1 MTKDIKPLLKEATQ
15 GLLSDESLNQIE
27 TAFTEAVNTKVQLN
41 VESALDKQDT
51 DYTSK
56 LKELLVAIDEDHT
69 KKLVNVVEAVDH
81 NNTAKLKAVI
91 KRYSKALTE
100 DAKNLQEKLVDDVSI
115 YLETYLNE
123 VIPQDAVNAAVQ
135 NKKARIILKSLRESL
150 AVDSALMSESIKEG
164 ILDGKQQID
173 EAQKE
178 LETTK
183 QQLAVLKESL
193 ATTQANLILE
203 QKTALLP
210 EKKKAYAKRVLA
222 GKSPKFITE
231 NLDYT
236 LSLFDKKD
244 EERLETLKD
253 EAFDSRIAK
262 DDVINEDVTDSDE
275 TINENVDPQLNS
287 YLGELQRY

>member
-100 DAKNLQEKLVDDVSI
+100 DAKNLQEKLVSDVSI

-231 NLDYT
+231 NIDYT

>member
-1 MTKDIKPLLKEATQ
+1 MIQDIKPLLKEATK
-15 GLLSDESLNQIE
+15 GMLTGESLNQIE
-27 TAFTEAVNTKVQLN
+27 TAFNEAVDTKVQLN

-51 DYTSK
+51 DYTDK
-56 LKELLVAIDEDHT
+56 LKELLVAIDDDHT
-69 KKLVNVVEAVDH
+69 KKLVNVVEAIDH
-81 NNTAKLKAVI
+81 NNTVKLKSVI
-91 KRYSKALTE
+91 KRYGKALTE
-100 DAKNLQEKLVDDVSI
+100 DAKNLQEKLVSDVSI
-115 YLETYLNE
+115 YLETYLNDI
-123 VIPQDAVNAAVQ
+123 IPQDAVNAAVQ

-164 ILDGKQQID
+164 ILDGKTQID
-173 EAQKE
+173 EAHKE

-231 NLDYT
+231 NIDYT

-244 EERLETLKD
+244 EERLDTLKD
-253 EAFDSRIAK
+253 EAFDSRIAT
-262 DDVINEDVTDSDE
+262 DDVITEEYTEIDQ
-275 TINENVDPQLNS
+275 TINENSDPNLNS

>member
-123 VIPQDAVNAAVQ
+123 VIPQDAVNAAVK

-231 NLDYT
+231 NIDYT

>member
-1 MTKDIKPLLKEATQ
+1 MIQDIKPLLKEATK
-15 GLLSDESLNQIE
+15 GMLTDDSLNQIE
-27 TAFTEAVNTKVQLN
+27 TAFNEAVDTKVQLN

-51 DYTSK
+51 DYTDK
-56 LKELLVAIDEDHT
+56 LKELLVAIDDDHT
-69 KKLVNVVEAVDH
+69 KKLVNVVEAIDH
-81 NNTAKLKAVI
+81 NNTVKLKSVI

-100 DAKNLQEKLVDDVSI
+100 DAKNLQEKLVSDVSI
-115 YLETYLNE
+115 YLETYLNDI
-123 VIPQDAVNAAVQ
+123 IPQDAVNAAVQ

-164 ILDGKQQID
+164 ILDGKTQID
-173 EAQKE
+173 EAHKE

-231 NLDYT
+231 NIDYT

-244 EERLETLKD
+244 EERLDTLKD
-253 EAFDSRIAK
+253 EAFDSRIAT
-262 DDVINEDVTDSDE
+262 DDVITEEYTEIDQ
-275 TINENVDPQLNS
+275 TINENSDPNLNS

>member
-231 NLDYT
+231 NIDYT

>member
-1 MTKDIKPLLKEATQ
+1 MIQDIKPLLKEATQ
-15 GLLSDESLNQIE
+15 GMLTDESLNQIE
-27 TAFTEAVNTKVQLN
+27 TAFNEAVNTKVQLN

-51 DYTSK
+51 DYTDK
-56 LKELLVAIDEDHT
+56 LKELLVAIDDDHT
-69 KKLVNVVEAVDH
+69 KKLVNVVEAIDH
-81 NNTAKLKAVI
+81 NNTVKLKSII
-91 KRYSKALTE
+91 KRYGKALTE
-100 DAKNLQEKLVDDVSI
+100 DAKNLQEKLVSDVSI
-115 YLETYLNE
+115 YLETYLND
-123 VIPQDAVNAAVQ
+123 VIPQDAVNTAVQ

-164 ILDGKQQID
+164 ILDGKTQID
-173 EAQKE
+173 EAHKE

-231 NLDYT
+231 NIDYT

-244 EERLETLKD
+244 EERLENLKD
-253 EAFDSRIAK
+253 EAFDSRIAT
-262 DDVINEDVTDSDE
+262 DDVITEEYTEIDQ
-275 TINENVDPQLNS
+275 TINENSDPNLNS

>member
-1 MTKDIKPLLKEATQ
+1 MIQDIKPLLKEATQ
-15 GLLSDESLNQIE
+15 GMLTDESLNQIE
-27 TAFTEAVNTKVQLN
+27 TAFNEAVNTKVQLN

-51 DYTSK
+51 DYTDK
-56 LKELLVAIDEDHT
+56 LNELLVAIDDDHT
-69 KKLVNVVEAVDH
+69 KKLVNVVEAIDH
-81 NNTAKLKAVI
+81 NNTVKLKSII
-91 KRYSKALTE
+91 KRYGKALTE
-100 DAKNLQEKLVDDVSI
+100 DAKNLQEKLVSDVSI
-115 YLETYLNE
+115 YLETYLND
-123 VIPQDAVNAAVQ
+123 VIPQDAVNTAVQ

-164 ILDGKQQID
+164 ILDGKTQID
-173 EAQKE
+173 EAHKE

-231 NLDYT
+231 NIDYT

-244 EERLETLKD
+244 EERLENLKD
-253 EAFDSRIAK
+253 EAFDSRIAT
-262 DDVINEDVTDSDE
+262 DDVITEEYTEIDQ
-275 TINENVDPQLNS
+275 TINENSDPNLNS

>member
-193 ATTQANLILE
+193 AITQANLILE

-231 NLDYT
+231 NIDYT

>member
-1 MTKDIKPLLKEATQ
+1 MIKDIKPLLKEATQ
-15 GLLSDESLNQIE
+15 GMLTGESLNQIE
-27 TAFTEAVNTKVQLN
+27 TAFNEAVDTKVQLN

-51 DYTSK
+51 DYTDK
-56 LKELLVAIDEDHT
+56 LKELLVAIDDDHT
-69 KKLVNVVEAVDH
+69 KKLVNVVEAIDH
-81 NNTAKLKAVI
+81 NNTVKLKSII
-91 KRYSKALTE
+91 KRYGKALTE
-100 DAKNLQEKLVDDVSI
+100 DAKNLQEKLVSDVSI
-115 YLETYLNE
+115 YLETYLND

-164 ILDGKQQID
+164 ILDGKTQID
-173 EAQKE
+173 EAHKE

-231 NLDYT
+231 NIDYT

-253 EAFDSRIAK
+253 EAFDSRIAT
-262 DDVINEDVTDSDE
+262 DDVITEEYTEIDQ
-275 TINENVDPQLNS
+275 TINENSDPNLNS

>member
-1 MTKDIKPLLKEATQ
+1 MIQDIKPLLKEATQ
-15 GLLSDESLNQIE
+15 GMLTDESLNQIE
-27 TAFTEAVNTKVQLN
+27 TAFNEAVDTKVQLN

-51 DYTSK
+51 DYTDK
-56 LKELLVAIDEDHT
+56 LKELLVAIDDDHT
-69 KKLVNVVEAVDH
+69 KKLVNVVEAIDH
-81 NNTAKLKAVI
+81 NNTVKLKSII
-91 KRYSKALTE
+91 KRYGKALTE
-100 DAKNLQEKLVDDVSI
+100 DAKNLQEKLVSDVSI
-115 YLETYLNE
+115 YLETYLND

-164 ILDGKQQID
+164 ILDGKTQID
-173 EAQKE
+173 EAHKE

-231 NLDYT
+231 NIDYT

-244 EERLETLKD
+244 EERLDNLKD
-253 EAFDSRIAK
+253 EAFDSRIAT
-262 DDVINEDVTDSDE
+262 DDVITEEYTEIDQ
-275 TINENVDPQLNS
+275 TINENSDPNLNS

>member
-1 MTKDIKPLLKEATQ
+1 MIQDIKPLLKEATK
-15 GLLSDESLNQIE
+15 GMLTDDSLNQIE
-27 TAFTEAVNTKVQLN
+27 TAFNEAVDTKVQLN

-51 DYTSK
+51 EYTDK
-56 LKELLVAIDEDHT
+56 LKELLVAIDDDHT
-69 KKLVNVVEAVDH
+69 KKLVNVVEAIDH
-81 NNTAKLKAVI
+81 NNTVKLKSVI
-91 KRYSKALTE
+91 KRYGKALTE
-100 DAKNLQEKLVDDVSI
+100 DAKNLQEKLVSDVSI
-115 YLETYLNE
+115 YLETYLND

-164 ILDGKQQID
+164 ILDGKTQID
-173 EAQKE
+173 EAHKE

-231 NLDYT
+231 NIDYT

-244 EERLETLKD
+244 EERLDTLKD
-253 EAFDSRIAK
+253 EAFDSRVAT
-262 DDVINEDVTDSDE
+262 DDVITEEYTEIDQ
-275 TINENVDPQLNS
+275 TINENSDPNLNS

>member
-193 ATTQANLILE
+193 ATTQADLILE

-231 NLDYT
+231 NIDYT

-244 EERLETLKD
+244 EERLDTLKD
-253 EAFDSRIAK
+253 EAFDSRIAT
-262 DDVINEDVTDSDE
+262 DDVIIEEYTEIDQ
-275 TINENVDPQLNS
+275 TINENSDPNLNS

>member
-1 MTKDIKPLLKEATQ
+1 MIQDIKPLLKEATK
-15 GLLSDESLNQIE
+15 GMLTSESLNQIE
-27 TAFTEAVNTKVQLN
+27 TAFNEAVDTKVQLN

-51 DYTSK
+51 DYTDK
-56 LKELLVAIDEDHT
+56 LKELLVAIDDDHT
-69 KKLVNVVEAVDH
+69 KKLVNVVEAIDH
-81 NNTAKLKAVI
+81 NNTVKLKSVI
-91 KRYSKALTE
+91 KRYGKALTE
-100 DAKNLQEKLVDDVSI
+100 DAKNLQEKLVSDVSI
-115 YLETYLNE
+115 YLETYLND

-164 ILDGKQQID
+164 ILDGKTQID
-173 EAQKE
+173 EAHKE

-231 NLDYT
+231 NIDYT

-244 EERLETLKD
+244 EERLDTLKD
-253 EAFDSRIAK
+253 EAFDSRIAA
-262 DDVINEDVTDSDE
+262 DDVITEEYTEIDQ
-275 TINENVDPQLNS
+275 TINENSDPNLNS

>member
-1 MTKDIKPLLKEATQ
+1 MIKDIKPLLKEATQ
-15 GLLSDESLNQIE
+15 GMLTDDSLNQIE

-69 KKLVNVVEAVDH
+69 NKLVNVVEAVDH

-231 NLDYT
+231 NIDYT

-275 TINENVDPQLNS
+275 TINENVNPQLNS

>member
-1 MTKDIKPLLKEATQ
+1 MIQDIKPLLKEATQ
-15 GLLSDESLNQIE
+15 GMLTSESLNQIE
-27 TAFTEAVNTKVQLN
+27 TAFNEAVDTKVQLN

-51 DYTSK
+51 DYTDK
-56 LKELLVAIDEDHT
+56 LKELLVAIDDDHT
-69 KKLVNVVEAVDH
+69 KKLVNVVEAIDH
-81 NNTAKLKAVI
+81 NNTVKLKSII
-91 KRYSKALTE
+91 KRYGKALTE
-100 DAKNLQEKLVDDVSI
+100 DAKNLQEKLVSDVSI
-115 YLETYLNE
+115 YLETYLND
-123 VIPQDAVNAAVQ
+123 VIPQDAVNTAVQ

-164 ILDGKQQID
+164 ILDGKTQID
-173 EAQKE
+173 EAHKE

-231 NLDYT
+231 NIDYT

-244 EERLETLKD
+244 EERLENLKD
-253 EAFDSRIAK
+253 EAFDSRIAT
-262 DDVINEDVTDSDE
+262 DDVITEEYTEIDQ
-275 TINENVDPQLNS
+275 TINENSDPNLNS

>member
-81 NNTAKLKAVI
+81 NNTVKLKAVI
-91 KRYSKALTE
+91 RRYGKALTE

-173 EAQKE
+173 EALKE
-178 LETTK
+178 LETAK

-193 ATTQANLILE
+193 ATTQADLILE

-231 NLDYT
+231 NIDYT

-244 EERLETLKD
+244 EERLENLKD

>member
-178 LETTK
+178 LETAK

-193 ATTQANLILE
+193 ATTQADLILE

-231 NLDYT
+231 NIDYT

-244 EERLETLKD
+244 EERLENLKD

>member
-1 MTKDIKPLLKEATQ
+1 M
-15 GLLSDESLNQIE
+15 
-27 TAFTEAVNTKVQLN
+27 
-41 VESALDKQDT
+41 
-51 DYTSK
+51 
-56 LKELLVAIDEDHT
+56 
-69 KKLVNVVEAVDH
+69 
-81 NNTAKLKAVI
+81 
-91 KRYSKALTE
+91 
-100 DAKNLQEKLVDDVSI
+100 QEKLVSDVSI
-115 YLETYLNE
+115 YLETYLND

-231 NLDYT
+231 NIDYT

>member
-1 MTKDIKPLLKEATQ
+1 MIQDIKPLLKEATK
-15 GLLSDESLNQIE
+15 GMLTGESLNQIE
-27 TAFTEAVNTKVQLN
+27 TAFNEAVDTKVQLN

-51 DYTSK
+51 DYTDK
-56 LKELLVAIDEDHT
+56 LKELLVAIDDDHT
-69 KKLVNVVEAVDH
+69 KKLVNVVEAIDH
-81 NNTAKLKAVI
+81 NNTVKLKSVI
-91 KRYSKALTE
+91 KRYGKALTE
-100 DAKNLQEKLVDDVSI
+100 DAKNLQEKLVSDVSI
-115 YLETYLNE
+115 YLETYLND

-164 ILDGKQQID
+164 ILDGKTQID
-173 EAQKE
+173 EAHKE

-231 NLDYT
+231 NIDYT

-244 EERLETLKD
+244 EERLDTLKD
-253 EAFDSRIAK
+253 EAFDSRIAT
-262 DDVINEDVTDSDE
+262 DDVITEEYTEIDQ
-275 TINENVDPQLNS
+275 TINENSDPNLNS

>member
-15 GLLSDESLNQIE
+15 GMLTDESLNQIE
-27 TAFTEAVNTKVQLN
+27 TAFNEAVNTKVQLN

-51 DYTSK
+51 DYTEK
-56 LKELLVAIDEDHT
+56 LKELLVAIDTDHT
-69 KKLVNVVEAVDH
+69 NKLVNVVEAIDH
-81 NNTAKLKAVI
+81 NNTSKLKSVI
-91 KRYSKALTE
+91 RRYSKSLTE
-100 DAKNLQEKLVDDVSI
+100 DAKNLQEKLVNDISI
-115 YLETYLNE
+115 YLETYLDE
-123 VIPQDAVNAAVQ
+123 VVPQDAVNAAVQ

-164 ILDGKQQID
+164 ILDGKTKID
-173 EAQKE
+173 EAHKE

-231 NLDYT
+231 NIDYT

-253 EAFDSRIAK
+253 EAFDNRIAV
-262 DDVINEDVTDSDE
+262 DDVITEEFNDADQ

>member
-1 MTKDIKPLLKEATQ
+1 MIQDIKPLLKEATQ
-15 GLLSDESLNQIE
+15 GMLTSESLNQIE
-27 TAFTEAVNTKVQLN
+27 TAFNEAVDTKVQLN

-51 DYTSK
+51 DYTDK
-56 LKELLVAIDEDHT
+56 LKELLVAIDDDHT
-69 KKLVNVVEAVDH
+69 KKLVNVVEAIDH
-81 NNTAKLKAVI
+81 NNTVKLKSII
-91 KRYSKALTE
+91 KRYGKALTE
-100 DAKNLQEKLVDDVSI
+100 DAKNLQEKLVSDVSI
-115 YLETYLNE
+115 YLETYLND

-164 ILDGKQQID
+164 ILDGKTQID
-173 EAQKE
+173 EAHKE

-231 NLDYT
+231 NIDYT

-244 EERLETLKD
+244 EERLDNLKD
-253 EAFDSRIAK
+253 EAFDSRIAT
-262 DDVINEDVTDSDE
+262 DDVITEEYTEIDQ
-275 TINENVDPQLNS
+275 TINENSDPNLNS

>member
-210 EKKKAYAKRVLA
+210 EKKKAYAQRVLA

-231 NLDYT
+231 NIDYT

>member
-1 MTKDIKPLLKEATQ
+1 MIQDIKPLLKEATK
-15 GLLSDESLNQIE
+15 GMLTDDSLNQIE
-27 TAFTEAVNTKVQLN
+27 TAFNEAVDTKVQLN

-51 DYTSK
+51 DYTDK
-56 LKELLVAIDEDHT
+56 LKELLVAIDDDHT
-69 KKLVNVVEAVDH
+69 KKLVNVVEAIDH
-81 NNTAKLKAVI
+81 NNTVKLKSVI
-91 KRYSKALTE
+91 KRYGKALTE
-100 DAKNLQEKLVDDVSI
+100 DAKNLQEKLVSDVSI
-115 YLETYLNE
+115 YLETYLND

-164 ILDGKQQID
+164 ILDGKTQID
-173 EAQKE
+173 EAHKE

-231 NLDYT
+231 NIDYT

-244 EERLETLKD
+244 EERLDTLKD
-253 EAFDSRIAK
+253 EAFDSRIAT
-262 DDVINEDVTDSDE
+262 DDVITEEYTEIDQ
-275 TINENVDPQLNS
+275 TINENSDPNLNS

>member
-1 MTKDIKPLLKEATQ
+1 MIQDIKPLLKEATK
-15 GLLSDESLNQIE
+15 GMLTGESLNQIE
-27 TAFTEAVNTKVQLN
+27 TAFNEAVDTKVQLN

-51 DYTSK
+51 DYTDK
-56 LKELLVAIDEDHT
+56 LKELLVAIDDDHT
-69 KKLVNVVEAVDH
+69 KKLVNVVEAIDH
-81 NNTAKLKAVI
+81 NNTVKLKSVI
-91 KRYSKALTE
+91 KRYGKALTE
-100 DAKNLQEKLVDDVSI
+100 DAKNLQEKLVSDVSI
-115 YLETYLNE
+115 YLETYLND

-164 ILDGKQQID
+164 ILDGKTQID
-173 EAQKE
+173 EAHKE

-231 NLDYT
+231 NIDYT

-244 EERLETLKD
+244 EERLDTLKD
-253 EAFDSRIAK
+253 EAFDSRIAA
-262 DDVINEDVTDSDE
+262 DDVITEEYTEIDQ
-275 TINENVDPQLNS
+275 TINENSDPNLNS

>member
-1 MTKDIKPLLKEATQ
+1 MIQDIKPLLKEATK
-15 GLLSDESLNQIE
+15 GMLTDDSLNQIE
-27 TAFTEAVNTKVQLN
+27 TAFNEAVDTKVQLN

-51 DYTSK
+51 DYTDK
-56 LKELLVAIDEDHT
+56 LKELLVAIDDDHT
-69 KKLVNVVEAVDH
+69 KKLVNVVEAIDH
-81 NNTAKLKAVI
+81 NNTVKLKSVI
-91 KRYSKALTE
+91 KRYGKALTE
-100 DAKNLQEKLVDDVSI
+100 DAKNLQEKLVSDVSI
-115 YLETYLNE
+115 YLETYLND

-164 ILDGKQQID
+164 ILDGKTQID
-173 EAQKE
+173 EAHKE

-231 NLDYT
+231 NIDYT

-244 EERLETLKD
+244 EERLDTLKD
-253 EAFDSRIAK
+253 EAFDSRIAA
-262 DDVINEDVTDSDE
+262 DDVITEEYTEIDQ
-275 TINENVDPQLNS
+275 TINENSDPNLNS

>member
-15 GLLSDESLNQIE
+15 GMLTDESLNQIE
-27 TAFTEAVNTKVQLN
+27 TAFNEAVNTKVQLN

-51 DYTSK
+51 DYTEK
-56 LKELLVAIDEDHT
+56 LKELLVAIDTDHT
-69 KKLVNVVEAVDH
+69 NKLVNVVEAIDH
-81 NNTAKLKAVI
+81 NNTSKLKSVI

-100 DAKNLQEKLVDDVSI
+100 DAKNLQEKLVNDISI
-115 YLETYLNE
+115 YLETYLDE
-123 VIPQDAVNAAVQ
+123 VVPQDAVNAAVQ

-164 ILDGKQQID
+164 ILDGKTKID
-173 EAQKE
+173 EAHKE

-231 NLDYT
+231 NIDYT

-253 EAFDSRIAK
+253 EAFDNRIAV
-262 DDVINEDVTDSDE
+262 DDVITEEFNDADQ